1 MSIQKTML
9 GVAVVVLAVVGVLF
23 VVRLFSGNE
32 DTWLCQNGQWVKHG
46 NPSAA
51 MPSTGCGESADQ
63 LNGTGL
69 ANPASVN
76 CEEKGGRVDIRTDST
91 GGQYGVC
98 VFDGGKECEEWAMFR
113 GECPVGGLPAKE
125 TSLTKPA
132 SGDLTMSPLEVEGTM
147 PGNWYFEAV
156 AGVEILDANGKILGT
171 AQAQA
176 QTDWMTTGTV
186 NFKSTVPF
194 VYPST
199 ATGTLVLNND
209 NPSGLPENSRSES
222 YPIIFGTKV
231 KVYFSNSEKNP
242 GALDCSKVFAVER
255 IVPKTQDIAR
265 AALGELLKGASEN
278 DKSEKYFTS
287 INDGV
292 VIQKLTIANGT
303 ARVDFDK
310 AIEYQLGGSCRV
322 SAIRA
327 QIEETLKQFPTVK
340 EVVIS
345 VDGRTDDIL
354 QP

>member
-1 MSIQKTML
+1 MLTKKTMI
-9 GVAVVVLAVVGVLF
+9 GAVIVVLAVAGALF
-23 VVRLFSGNE
+23 AVRFFSGDE
-32 DTWLCQNGQWVKHG
+32 DTWLCQNGQWIKHG
-46 NPSAA
+46 NPSAE
-51 MPSTGCGESADQ
+51 MPMSGCGDEAKQ
-63 LNGTGL
+63 TGGTGL

-76 CEEKGGRVDIRTDST
+76 CEEKGGRVDIRTDSG
-91 GGQYGVC
+91 GGQFGVC

-113 GECPVGGLPAKE
+113 GECPVSGLPAKE

-132 SGDLTMSPLEVEGTM
+132 SGDLIFSPLEVEGSM
-147 PGNWYFEAV
+147 PGGWFFEAV

-199 ATGTLVLNND
+199 ATGSLVLNND

-222 YPIIFGTKV
+222 YPVIFGTKV

-255 IVPKTQDIAR
+255 VVQKTQDIAR
-265 AALGELLKGASEN
+265 AALGELLKGVSEN
-278 DKSEKYFTS
+278 EKSQKYFTS

-292 VIQKLTIANGT
+292 TIQKLTVENGT

-310 AIEYQLGGSCRV
+310 TIEYQLGGSCRV

-340 EVVIS
+340 EAVIS
-345 VDGRTDDIL
+345 VDGRTEDIL